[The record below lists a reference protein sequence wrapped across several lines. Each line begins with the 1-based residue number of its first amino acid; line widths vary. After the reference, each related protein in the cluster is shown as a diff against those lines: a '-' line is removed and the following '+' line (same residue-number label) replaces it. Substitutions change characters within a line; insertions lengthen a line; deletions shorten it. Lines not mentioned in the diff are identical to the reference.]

1 MVMSSTT
8 INATLPRGNY
18 LLAQWPQEELA
29 RVLPH
34 LEAVELLKGRVLF
47 EAGAPSPHVFFP
59 ASSIVSLIYTTHS
72 GASSQV
78 AMIGPEG
85 LVGVSS
91 LLGGESPAAR
101 AVVQRAGLAYRLRVN
116 VLKDEFLRGGL
127 VTHTV
132 LRYVQSQMTQ
142 MAQTAVC
149 NRHHSLERQ
158 LCRWLLQVLDRQHGH
173 QELSVTQELIANML
187 GVRREGVTEAAQ
199 RLQAAGLIRY
209 TRGHIAVLDRP
220 GLEARACE
228 CYALLKPDF
237 QRLLPQAVTETH
249 ATTSAAF
256 APVAVQA

>member
-1 MVMSSTT
+1 MSFATT
-8 INATLPRGNY
+8 TATVPRSND
-18 LLAQWPQEELA
+18 LLAQWPQEEMA

-47 EAGAPSPHVFFP
+47 DAGTPTHHVFFP
-59 ASSIVSLIYTTHS
+59 ANSIVSLIYTTHS

-85 LVGVSS
+85 VVGVSS
-91 LLGGESPAAR
+91 LLGGESAAAR
-101 AVVQRAGLAYRLRVN
+101 AVVLRAGLAYRLRLN
-116 VLKDEFLRGGL
+116 VLKDEFLRSGL
-127 VTHTV
+127 VAHSL
-132 LRYVQSQMTQ
+132 LRYVQSLMTQ

-173 QELSVTQELIANML
+173 AELSVTQELIANML
-187 GVRREGVTEAAQ
+187 GVRREGVTEGAQ

-220 GLEARACE
+220 GLETRACE

-237 QRLLPQAVTETH
+237 QRLMPQAVTETH

>member
-1 MVMSSTT
+1 MSLATT
-8 INATLPRGNY
+8 SANAPRGNH
-18 LLAQWPQEELA
+18 LLGQWPQEELA

-47 EAGAPSPHVFFP
+47 EAGTPSPHVFFP
-59 ASSIVSLIYTTHS
+59 ATSIVSLIYTTHS

-78 AMIGPEG
+78 AMVGPEG
-85 LVGVSS
+85 LVGISG
-91 LLGGESPAAR
+91 LMGGESPASR
-101 AVVQRAGLAYRLRVN
+101 AVVQRAGLAYRLRLN
-116 VLKDEFLRGGL
+116 TLREEFQRGGL
-127 VTHTV
+127 VTHSL
-132 LRYVQSQMTQ
+132 LRYMQSLITQ
-142 MAQTAVC
+142 MAQAAVC
-149 NRHHSLERQ
+149 NRHHALERQ
-158 LCRWLLQVLDRQHGH
+158 LCRWLLQCLDRQHGH
-173 QELSVTQELIANML
+173 SELSVTQELIANML
-187 GVRREGVTEAAQ
+187 GVRREGVTEGAQ

-228 CYALLKPDF
+228 CYSLLKLDF